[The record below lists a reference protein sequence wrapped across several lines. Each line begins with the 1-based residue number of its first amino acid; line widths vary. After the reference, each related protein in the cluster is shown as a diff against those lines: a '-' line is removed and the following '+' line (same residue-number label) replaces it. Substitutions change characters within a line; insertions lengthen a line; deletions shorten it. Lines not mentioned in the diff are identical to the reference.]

1 MRLVLGLLV
10 TLSACTAYEYEE
22 EFFLEVD
29 GSGRFRVSG
38 SSEAIGAVLPLTR
51 VSVETVRDHF
61 DEPQV
66 ELDSVRETEHDG
78 RSFIHVQAR
87 FSDWNRL
94 CAHPAFSERHC
105 RLVTGPDVLEIES
118 TIPEP
123 LASGRVPTDPNAPI
137 VFRFHFPSTV
147 AFHNSPN
154 EIERGNSVRWQRSI
168 GEHFAREPLV
178 IQARFEK
185 RSLLETSAVI
195 LIAAVSLVAIAISGA
210 IVLIVRK
217 GKQQLE
223 SDASRKGTQARRGIG
238 PSASKNVTSGH

>member
-10 TLSACTAYEYEE
+10 TLSACTAYEYEYE
-22 EFFLEVD
+22 EEVFLEVD

-38 SSEAIGAVLPLTR
+38 SSEAIGTVLPLAR

-66 ELDSVRETEHDG
+66 ELDSVHETERDG

-87 FSDWNRL
+87 FADWNRL
-94 CAHPAFSERHC
+94 CEHPAFSGRHC
-105 RLVTGPDVLEIES
+105 RLVIGPDVLEIES
-118 TIPEP
+118 TVPGP
-123 LASGRVPTDPNAPI
+123 RSPGRVPTDPDASI

-154 EIERGNSVRWQRSI
+154 EIERGNIVRWQRSM

-185 RSLLETSAVI
+185 RSVLETTVMV
-195 LIAAVSLVAIAISGA
+195 LVAAVSLVVVAITGTIS
-210 IVLIVRK
+210 LMVRK
-217 GKQQLE
+217 GRRQLE
-223 SDASRKGTQARRGIG
+223 SDA
-238 PSASKNVTSGH
+238 ASKDVASEQ

>member
-22 EFFLEVD
+22 EVFLRLD

-38 SSEAIGAVLPLTR
+38 SREALGTLLPLSR
-51 VSVETVRDHF
+51 VTVETVRDHF

-66 ELDSVRETEHDG
+66 ELDSVRETERDG

-87 FSDWNRL
+87 FSDWSRL
-94 CAHPAFSERHC
+94 CEHPAFSGRNC
-105 RLVTGPDVLEIES
+105 SLVIGPDVLEIEA
-118 TIPEP
+118 TVPGP
-123 LASGRVPTDPNAPI
+123 QWSGRVATDPDAPI
-137 VFRFHFPSTV
+137 AFRIHFPSTV

-154 EIERGNSVRWQRSI
+154 EIERGNIVRWQRSM

-185 RSLLETSAVI
+185 RSVLETTVMV
-195 LIAAVSLVAIAISGA
+195 LIAAVSLVAVAITGA
-210 IVLIVRK
+210 ILLMVRK
-217 GKQQLE
+217 GRRQLE
-223 SDASRKGTQARRGIG
+223 SDASHLGT
-238 PSASKNVTSGH
+238 

>member
-1 MRLVLGLLV
+1 MRLALGLLV

-22 EFFLEVD
+22 EVFLEID

-38 SSEAIGAVLPLTR
+38 SREALGTLLPLSR

-66 ELDSVRETEHDG
+66 ELDSVRETERDG

-94 CAHPAFSERHC
+94 CEHPAFSWRNC
-105 RLVTGPDVLEIES
+105 RLVIGPDVLEIES
-118 TIPEP
+118 TVRGPQWP
-123 LASGRVPTDPNAPI
+123 GRVATDPDAPI
-137 VFRFHFPSTV
+137 AFRFHFPSTV

-154 EIERGNSVRWQRSI
+154 EIERGNIVRWQRSM

-185 RSLLETSAVI
+185 RSVLETTAMV
-195 LIAAVSLVAIAISGA
+195 LIAAVSLVAVAITGA
-210 IVLIVRK
+210 IVLMVRK
-217 GKQQLE
+217 GRRQLE
-223 SDASRKGTQARRGIG
+223 SDA
-238 PSASKNVTSGH
+238 ASKDVASEQ